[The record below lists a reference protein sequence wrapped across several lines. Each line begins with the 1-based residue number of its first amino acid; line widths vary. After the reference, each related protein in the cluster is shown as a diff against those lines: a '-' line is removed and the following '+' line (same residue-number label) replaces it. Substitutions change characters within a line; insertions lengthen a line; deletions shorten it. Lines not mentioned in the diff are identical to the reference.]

1 MTGAF
6 HSTKTFENFE
16 TAANGTEMSRKSFQ
30 KFSKIWVYLARLS
43 SFSEILENTV
53 PFATGSC
60 RKLKADVLVEWKAPD
75 VSEMSAVIA
84 VHSDDVSLSRSG

>member
-1 MTGAF
+1 MRIIQPKIPEISG
-6 HSTKTFENFE
+6 TKLSGKKTSGK
-16 TAANGTEMSRKSFQ
+16 T
-30 KFSKIWVYLARLS
+30 FSKIWVYLARLS

-75 VSEMSAVIA
+75 VSETSAVIA
-84 VHSDDVSLSRSG
+84 VHSDDVSLSRPR